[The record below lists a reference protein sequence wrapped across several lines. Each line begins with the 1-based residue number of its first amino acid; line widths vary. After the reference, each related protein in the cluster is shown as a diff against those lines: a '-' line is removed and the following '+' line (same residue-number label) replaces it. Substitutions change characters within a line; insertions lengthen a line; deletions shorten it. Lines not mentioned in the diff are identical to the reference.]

1 MSKSM
6 MLVQATWQE
15 QQTFR
20 MVPIDNTCP
29 YVECIF
35 DPGTKV
41 FVIISN
47 IKKTSLHML
56 PKLDEY
62 GIAVVGSKGT
72 KQDRNK
78 LEVFQEFYLEDQ
90 AGMIDIIELFAINAK
105 KFDYKSF
112 MEVKSEEVSDSK
124 TTKK

>member
-62 GIAVVGSKGT
+62 GIAVIGSKGT

-90 AGMIDIIELFAINAK
+90 AGMIDIIELFAVNAK

-112 MEVKSEEVSDSK
+112 MEVTSEEVSD
-124 TTKK
+124 TKKEKK

>member
-20 MVPIDNTCP
+20 MVPIDNACP

-35 DPGTKV
+35 DPVTKV

-47 IKKTSLHML
+47 TKKTSLHML

-62 GIAVVGSKGT
+62 GQPVTGSKGI
-72 KQDRNK
+72 KQERNK
-78 LEVFQEFYLEDQ
+78 LEVFQEFYVEDKK
-90 AGMIDIIELFAINAK
+90 ATEELIKAFAVNAES
-105 KFDYKSF
+105 FDYKKF
-112 MEVKSEEVSDSK
+112 MKED
-124 TTKK
+124 KKA